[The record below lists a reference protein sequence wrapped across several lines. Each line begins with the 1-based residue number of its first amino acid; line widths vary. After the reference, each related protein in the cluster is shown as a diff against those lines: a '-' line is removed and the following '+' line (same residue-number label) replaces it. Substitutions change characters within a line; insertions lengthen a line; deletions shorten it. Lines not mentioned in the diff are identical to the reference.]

1 MKPKSGSQRRMQCV
15 TRTFDPWGRWCT
27 NYQTVSP
34 NCIPPRPTLWSNTS
48 TLYFRSRFHFYLSRD
63 PVDEGS
69 RISAIESRQSFENA
83 TPIDALVT
91 CKTNGEITTN
101 LTKKKNSVLRNMI
114 LVLFGQTFLRFNLS
128 YLKQKK
134 QTSSPLHTHTPLFSR
149 FHLDFLLHSHFPSV
163 VGACPRHLFF
173 LFFELLRLS
182 IM

>member
-101 LTKKKNSVLRNMI
+101 LTKKKLRLTKYDPRVVRPDLLTFQFIIFKTEKANI
-114 LVLFGQTFLRFNLS
+114 LPST
-128 YLKQKK
+128 
-134 QTSSPLHTHTPLFSR
+134 HTHTVVLTFPFG
-149 FHLDFLLHSHFPSV
+149 FPSSFPFPL
-163 VGACPRHLFF
+163 CCWSMSSSFIF

>member
-101 LTKKKNSVLRNMI
+101 LTKKKKLR
-114 LVLFGQTFLRFNLS
+114 LTKYDPRVVRPDLLTFQFIIFKTEKS
-128 YLKQKK
+128 KHP
-134 QTSSPLHTHTPLFSR
+134 PLYTHTHTVVLTFPFG
-149 FHLDFLLHSHFPSV
+149 FPSSFPFPL
-163 VGACPRHLFF
+163 CCWSMSSSFIFF
-173 LFFELLRLS
+173 IF
-182 IM
+182 

>member
-134 QTSSPLHTHTPLFSR
+134 ANILPSTHTHTVVLTFPFG
-149 FHLDFLLHSHFPSV
+149 FPSSFPFPL
-163 VGACPRHLFF
+163 CCWSMSSSFIF